1 MRGEAINKITLTSQE
16 TDELLKSLVNTEI
29 DPALI
34 KSVFGEDCPPTCSSS
49 AENCWHCVKCQSGN
63 FAVNPDAMN
72 KIKKEIDA
80 KGIKMKNIDAIAA
93 KVFR

>member
-1 MRGEAINKITLTSQE
+1 MRGEAINKITLTSKE
-16 TDELLKSLVNTEI
+16 TDDLIKSLANTTI

-34 KSVFGEDCPPTCSSS
+34 KDVFGDDCQPTCSTS
-49 AENCWHCVKCQSGN
+49 AQNCFHCVKCDN
-63 FAVNPDAMN
+63 YFAVNPDAMN

-80 KGIKMKNIDAIAA
+80 KGIKLKNIDKIAA